1 MKLINKTI
9 LILVIL
15 ILSVLAGCTTT
26 EKNKEYNPEDFR
38 TIVDMRGTEVLVP
51 KNISRVV
58 DISDGFVTSVLYNLG
73 LQDTVIG
80 LGSTN
85 LQEIDTYTF
94 QTNQGENY
102 SYENASDPI
111 AYLMKESIKD
121 LPAVAEYDVAVNY
134 ETIASLEP
142 DVVFIRIGFCS
153 MNTDEY
159 GTDED
164 ITNTIDT
171 IESLEIPV
179 VVLYGPPTLDNP
191 SIEKISDEINTI
203 GDVFDM
209 KDKSNELAEYLEGIV
224 DLITNRTKDITDE
237 EKPDVLLF
245 GLSPNARESGG
256 AGDVLCTDTIE
267 SYFIEDLVNAK
278 NAIQET
284 GGWKIMSA
292 EQILNLNPD
301 VIVLP
306 TDWGYHPPRELYT
319 ASYYENLQ
327 ILDAVLNRRVW
338 GLPFTP
344 YNCAKRI
351 EYPIEIMVIAKA
363 SYPELFADFLIHEWV
378 LDFYKEV
385 YHVDDETAMTLRS
398 VQLLDWTV
406 EENV

>member
-209 KDKSNELAEYLEGIV
+209 KDKSNALAEYLEGIV